1 MMAMQ
6 MNIMQMQTAQ
16 QNPQNT
22 SFNQTYIGSQQ
33 NATTNVPVPVW
44 ITKHTSYL
52 GTFDEM
58 WTMFKTLKTDQ

>member
-1 MMAMQ
+1 MSQMMAMQ

-22 SFNQTYIGSQQ
+22 SFNQT
-33 NATTNVPVPVW
+33 ATTNVPVPVW